1 MFNVKKLT
9 FVDAYAN
16 LRANFDTQITD
27 AILEAILE
35 NLNEEK
41 VNFTWLSQ
49 IRIVCEVNSTQIIQG

>member
-1 MFNVKKLT
+1 MFNVKKLS

-41 VNFTWLSQ
+41 VNFTW
-49 IRIVCEVNSTQIIQG
+49 